1 MDPPAFRDLF
11 AVLQKLETTV
21 NRFFERKDIAQD
33 NKKKLRQLQS
43 QYRRAN
49 DLIRQLEGLST
60 PDFVTRARLSLYC
73 DDLQQNSVE
82 LNDLQSD
89 IDKATVRNRVRRME
103 KVLKQCETDVK
114 ELFQFLTDNVS
125 PTLRDA
131 QNLGQD
137 EPATIIQGIASI
149 VERTNGSRLAEQV
162 RASKTLQEASD
173 KASIWFRPHNCLFL
187 VDDIWWLNGIDS
199 SVFTL
204 LGTMVNEGSRLVY
217 TTRDMRFLGQTDKR
231 IEFSEKKAHGEL
243 ARRML
248 MRHAGFGAEHRLE
261 DVNKNAF
268 ESILHICQGLPLALG
283 IAGGSVWKYS
293 LEQHA
298 DQKQNAWSDFHRDLL
313 LKRKDLL
320 DIPVAGYGALTNIV
334 DVSLEVLEM
343 RSERRNYQ
351 KLFRAFCVVQ
361 KQQCVPLNMLKNLW
375 DLESLA
381 EVEKVVE
388 MMKDVSLL
396 QVRRESGFISVQLHD
411 LILNTAV
418 RKASEEHEAQ
428 MFFRTLIHNY
438 IRSETTEVGNWL
450 RAAWWNTGDD
460 GYIHNN
466 LCRALRNAGYVDEL
480 LWLLSKP
487 QWIVMRLQNGG
498 ISVVEQDLEQGT
510 DVAGAGSTEIS
521 DERKHLEIIGK
532 AARMSWVYVNN
543 NPYEAWFQMHGRLLW
558 YATQCEKT
566 RKFVEEI
573 ERSAPRPWAKASVGF
588 LQPAGG
594 AMLDT
599 IPILGHIIGVSYE
612 GDEIVVVEQY
622 MEVVKVARYN
632 LTSGTRKIQDLSEDG
647 DGTPE
652 RKGCR
657 VEYRNRC
664 DDAYPRTS
672 M

>member
-1 MDPPAFRDLF
+1 MDPPGFQDLF

-21 NRFFERKDIAQD
+21 NRYFERKDIAQD
-33 NKKKLRQLQS
+33 NKTKLRRLRN

-49 DLIRQLEGLST
+49 YLIRQLEGLST
-60 PDFVTRARLSLYC
+60 PDFVTLERLSLYF

-82 LNDLQSD
+82 LNDLQSG

-131 QNLGQD
+131 QNSGQD
-137 EPATIIQGIASI
+137 RPATIIQGIARI

-162 RASKTLQEASD
+162 RASKTPLEASD
-173 KASIWFRPHNCLFL
+173 KASTWFRPHNCLFL

-217 TTRDMRFLGQTDKR
+217 TTRDRLFLGETDKP
-231 IEFSEKKAHGEL
+231 IEFSEKEAHGEL

-248 MRHAGFGAEHRLE
+248 MRHAGFGAEHRL
-261 DVNKNAF
+261 DGVNKNAF

-313 LKRKDLL
+313 AKRKDLL
-320 DIPVAGYGALTNIV
+320 DIPAAGYGALTNIV
-334 DVSLEVLEM
+334 DVSLEVLETW
-343 RSERRNYQ
+343 SERRNFQ
-351 KLFRAFCVVQ
+351 KLFRALCVVQ
-361 KQQCVPLNMLKNLW
+361 KQQCVPFNMLKNLW
-375 DLESLA
+375 GLESLA
-381 EVEKVVE
+381 EVEDVVE
-388 MMKDVSLL
+388 MMNDVSVL
-396 QVRRESGFISVQLHD
+396 QVRRESGFKNVQLHD
-411 LILNTAV
+411 LILDIAV
-418 RKASEEHEAQ
+418 LKASEEHEAQ
-428 MFFRTLIHNY
+428 MFFRILIHNY
-438 IRSETTEVGNWL
+438 IRSETTEDGYWL

-460 GYIHNN
+460 GYFHNN

-487 QWIVMRLQNGG
+487 QWIVMRLQDGG
-498 ISVVEQDLEQGT
+498 ISFVEQDLKQGT
-510 DVAGAGSTEIS
+510 DVAGTGSTELS

-573 ERSAPRPWAKASVGF
+573 ERSAPKPWAKASVGF

-599 IPILGHIIGVSYE
+599 IPSLGGIVGLSYG
-612 GDEIVVVEQY
+612 GDEIVVLEQY
-622 MEVVKVARYN
+622 MEGMAVENCGR
-632 LTSGTRKIQDLSEDG
+632 TR
-647 DGTPE
+647 E
-652 RKGCR
+652 RKRCR
-657 VEYRNRC
+657 VEYRNGC
-664 DDAYPRTS
+664 DDVYPRTS

>member
-1 MDPPAFRDLF
+1 MDPPAFQDLF

-33 NKKKLRQLQS
+33 NKTKLRQLRS
-43 QYRRAN
+43 QYSGAN
-49 DLIRQLEGLST
+49 DMIRQLEGLST
-60 PDFVTRARLSLYC
+60 PDFVTLARLSRFYDVLK
-73 DDLQQNSVE
+73 QNSVE

-89 IDKATVRNRVRRME
+89 IDKATVLNRVRRME
-103 KVLKQCETDVK
+103 KVLGQCQTDVN
-114 ELFQFLTDNVS
+114 EFFQFLTDNVS

-131 QNLGQD
+131 QNSGQD
-137 EPATIIQGIASI
+137 SI

-173 KASIWFRPHNCLFL
+173 KASIWFRPHKCLFL

-204 LGTMVNEGSRLVY
+204 LCTMVNEGSRLVY
-217 TTRDMRFLGQTDKR
+217 TTRDKRFLRQTDKR
-231 IEFSEKKAHGEL
+231 IEFSEKEAHGEL

-248 MRHAGFGAEHRLE
+248 MRHAGFGAEHRLD

-293 LEQHA
+293 LEQYV

-313 LKRKDLL
+313 SKRKDLL
-320 DIPVAGYGALTNIV
+320 DIPAAGYGTLTNIV

-343 RSERRNYQ
+343 RSECRNYQ

-375 DLESLA
+375 GLESLA

-388 MMKDVSLL
+388 MMNGVSVL

-411 LILNTAV
+411 LVLNTAV
-418 RKASEEHEAQ
+418 LKASEEHEAQ

-438 IRSETTEVGNWL
+438 IRSETTEDGNWL

-466 LCRALRNAGYVDEL
+466 LCRVLRNAGYVDEL

-498 ISVVEQDLEQGT
+498 ISVVEQDLEQGI
-510 DVAGAGSTEIS
+510 DGAGAGSTVIS

-532 AARMSWVYVNN
+532 AARMSWGYVNN
-543 NPYEAWFQMHGRLLW
+543 NPYEAWFQMHGRLLCGW
-558 YATQCEKT
+558 CNAGYDPE
-566 RKFVEEI
+566 
-573 ERSAPRPWAKASVGF
+573 PWTYYWRE
-588 LQPAGG
+588 L
-594 AMLDT
+594 
-599 IPILGHIIGVSYE
+599 
-612 GDEIVVVEQY
+612 
-622 MEVVKVARYN
+622 
-632 LTSGTRKIQDLSEDG
+632 
-647 DGTPE
+647 
-652 RKGCR
+652 
-657 VEYRNRC
+657 
-664 DDAYPRTS
+664 
-672 M
+672 